1 MTPHEQSLLALAHR
15 VLAESRQ
22 LMLPHHLNS
31 IGPRLVTFDEMQ
43 IHDVNATGI
52 NRGRFRTN
60 IFLLTRQGQQPILT
74 RQQQYEDSVIIDLS
88 NQPEDLDTMRR
99 FLLTTEQDRFWH
111 HAPWI
116 VINMLK
122 KRGLGSYNK

>member
-1 MTPHEQSLLALAHR
+1 MTTHEQILLDLAHQ

-31 IGPRLVTFDEMQ
+31 IGPRLMTFDEMQ
-43 IHDVNATGI
+43 IHEVNATGI

-60 IFLLTRQGQQPILT
+60 IFLLTRPGQQPILT

-99 FLLTTEQDRFWH
+99 FLLTTEQDRNWH

-122 KRGLGSYNK
+122 KRG

>member
-1 MTPHEQSLLALAHR
+1 MTTHEQILLDLAHQ

-31 IGPRLVTFDEMQ
+31 IGQRLITFDEMQ
-43 IHDVNATGI
+43 IHEVNATGI

-60 IFLLTRQGQQPILT
+60 IFLLTRPGQQPILT

-99 FLLTTEQDRFWH
+99 FLLTTEQDRSWH

-122 KRGLGSYNK
+122 KRG

>member
-1 MTPHEQSLLALAHR
+1 M
-15 VLAESRQ
+15 
-22 LMLPHHLNS
+22 
-31 IGPRLVTFDEMQ
+31 TFDEMQ

-60 IFLLTRQGQQPILT
+60 IFLLTKPGQKPILT
-74 RQQQYEDSVIIDLS
+74 RQQSYEDSVIINLS
-88 NQPEDLDTMRR
+88 NQPEDLETMRR
-99 FLLTTEQDRFWH
+99 FLLTTEQDRIWH

-122 KRGLGSYNK
+122 KKNL

>member
-1 MTPHEQSLLALAHR
+1 MTTHEQILLDLAHQ

-31 IGPRLVTFDEMQ
+31 IGPRLMTFDEMQ
-43 IHDVNATGI
+43 IHEVNATGI

-60 IFLLTRQGQQPILT
+60 IFLLTRPGQQPILT

>member
-1 MTPHEQSLLALAHR
+1 MTTHEQILLDLAHQ